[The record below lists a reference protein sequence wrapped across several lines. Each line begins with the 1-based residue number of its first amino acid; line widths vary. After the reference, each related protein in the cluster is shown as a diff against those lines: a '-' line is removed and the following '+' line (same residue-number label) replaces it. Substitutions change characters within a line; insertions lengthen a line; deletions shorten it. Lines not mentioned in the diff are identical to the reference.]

1 MKEEIFKV
9 KYEKYEC
16 VIHHTS
22 TPLSYPHQRMGNQL
36 TEESISW
43 IDEVEEKLE
52 QTPNRRNK
60 RLVWIDNESFD
71 SEEKYIENYG
81 NPLARV
87 LKTYVMV
94 VVEKEEHKVSLKLF
108 WGFRERKVGNT
119 WFKTSKNVDYVTVNT
134 KTGDVYTG
142 YLHNFQKKRKATKKI
157 NKNFFISEP
166 VNSIKMK
173 LRNILGSF
181 ITQHFEVSMEAIS
194 KFMFEIDGR
203 EEFEKLDFEKRLFR
217 FYLNKKEVKYPNN
230 FHLYAKVLLG
240 PKIRKLLK
248 KNDKKLVDAFMKDQN
263 LSGKKLKTALHQCNS
278 LNIKLY
284 QSAKNL
290 FGDDWI
296 NQEPDFIVNLLNSE
310 HGFNRL
316 IPTEFLNVISKEEL
330 RRVFRLFKR
339 VYIDGVLDTYTFM
352 DHIQMYTELKL
363 YGEQDLRWMSDEND
377 KSDFREEHLDWTD
390 KIQFYKRGHYNRIYP
405 TRLYDLIEKPIGDYY
420 PIVLNDSHNYNEE
433 SSLQSNCVK
442 TYIGRP
448 SSLIISLRKGSPS
461 SEDRATIEYKL
472 SKDGDKIK
480 GQRVQSLGRFNSKLD
495 EHWIEPL
502 FKLDEYVLSFIQDKQ
517 FETVKL
523 TKKCANG
530 TFLES
535 ESYWDESG
543 TLRWT
548 YKPIDGNHHSI
559 FDWI

>member
-16 VIHHTS
+16 VTHHTA
-22 TPLSYPHQRMGNQL
+22 TPLSYPHPRITNQL
-36 TEESISW
+36 TEESLSW
-43 IDEVEEKLE
+43 IEDVEEKP
-52 QTPNRRNK
+52 QRTPNRRNK

-108 WGFRERKVGNT
+108 WGFRERRVGNT
-119 WFKTSKNVDYVTVNT
+119 WFKISKNVDYVTVNT

-173 LRNILGSF
+173 LRNILSSY

-284 QSAKNL
+284 ESAKNL

-296 NQEPDFIVNLLNSE
+296 NQEPDFIINLLNSE
-310 HGFNRL
+310 HGFNRS
-316 IPTEFLNVISKEEL
+316 IPAEFLNVISKEEL

-339 VYIDGVLDTYTFM
+339 VYIDGVLDSYTFM
-352 DHIQMYTELKL
+352 DHIRMYTELKL

-405 TRLYDLIEKPIGDYY
+405 NRLYDLIEKPIGDYY
-420 PIVLNDSHNYNEE
+420 PVVLNDSHNYNEE

-461 SEDRATIEYKL
+461 SEDRATIEYKF

-480 GQRVQSLGRFNSKLD
+480 GHRVQSLGRFNSRLD
-495 EHWIEPL
+495 EHWMVPL